1 MDEKMAKIIEDIK
14 KQDPDLFLQVE
25 KIIPFHGY
33 LSTGALIGLQMLNM
47 SKRLLEVKE
56 GERIYAISETY
67 NCIPDPFQILEGATT
82 GNKGMRV
89 KDYGKMAVVV
99 NKRANAGESSMEA
112 VRIYLDPEKTKE
124 YPLLHAWYMNTKKVP
139 HHEVVPIL
147 LDAGESVYTYTFTSI
162 EVPVKKSKKVS
173 LCERCGES
181 FIQYEDEK
189 LCKACLNDD

>member
-33 LSTGALIGLQMLNM
+33 LSTGALVGLQMMNM
-47 SKRLLEVKE
+47 AKRLLEVKE

-99 NKRANAGESSMEA
+99 NRRANAGESSMEA

-124 YPLLHAWYMNTKKVP
+124 YPLLHAWYMNTRKVP

-147 LDAGESVYTYTFTSI
+147 LDAGESVYTYTFTRI
-162 EVPVKKSKKVS
+162 DVPVKKNKKVS